1 MHIAR
6 GIFMEI
12 THLRYFKK
20 TAELEHITKAA
31 QELHVAQ
38 PSLSR
43 TISMLEDE
51 LKVKLFNRKGK
62 SIELNEYGII
72 VLNHTN
78 RILKELEA
86 IHREIDDA
94 RENSVMNVTFSMN
107 AASTLIPRLVR
118 GFKEEHSDIRLHILQ
133 EDLVEDSGQSCDLTL
148 FAGSQP
154 VSGPYCTTLI
164 EEEIRLALPVT
175 NPLAHFDS
183 LTLDQVSKEEF
194 ICLQKGKNLRSITD
208 AYCKMAGF
216 DPNVILESDSP
227 ETVRELIRAG
237 IGISFIPIL
246 TWQDMEDEHIALVPI
261 STPHCRR
268 YINLSWRESSYLS
281 PAAILFRDY
290 LIKHFAE
297 LVK

>member
-1 MHIAR
+1 
-6 GIFMEI
+6 MEI

-164 EEEIRLALPVT
+164 EEEIRL
-175 NPLAHFDS
+175 
-183 LTLDQVSKEEF
+183 
-194 ICLQKGKNLRSITD
+194 IRSPRRSSSV
-208 AYCKMAGF
+208 CKRAK
-216 DPNVILESDSP
+216 ISAASP
-227 ETVRELIRAG
+227 MPTVKWPA
-237 IGISFIPIL
+237 SIP
-246 TWQDMEDEHIALVPI
+246 M
-261 STPHCRR
+261 
-268 YINLSWRESSYLS
+268 LSWKATARKPSVS
-281 PAAILFRDY
+281 
-290 LIKHFAE
+290 
-297 LVK
+297 

>member
-1 MHIAR
+1 
-6 GIFMEI
+6 MEI

-51 LKVKLFNRKGK
+51 LGVRLFNRRGK
-62 SIELNEYGII
+62 SIELNEFGII

-86 IHREIDDA
+86 IRREIDDA
-94 RENSVMNVTFSMN
+94 RDNSTMNVTLSMN

-118 GFKEEHSDIRLHILQ
+118 GFKEEHSDIRLHIIQ
-133 EDLVEDSGQSCDLTL
+133 EDLLGDREESCDLTL
-148 FAGSQP
+148 FSGSQP
-154 VSGPYCTTLI
+154 VSGPTCTTLI
-164 EEEIRLALPVT
+164 EEEIRLALPIT
-175 NPLAHFDS
+175 NPLAARDS
-183 LTLDQVSKEEF
+183 LSLEEVAQEEF
-194 ICLQKGKNLRSITD
+194 ICLQKGKDLRSITD

-216 DPNVILESDSP
+216 DPNVVLESDSP
-227 ETVRELIRAG
+227 EMVRELIRAG
-237 IGISFIPIL
+237 IGISFIPTV
-246 TWQDMEDEHIALVPI
+246 TWTDMEDKHIALVPI
-261 STPHCRR
+261 SSPCCRR

-281 PAAILFRDY
+281 PAVVLFRDY
-290 LIKHFAE
+290 LIKHFTE
-297 LVK
+297 LV

>member
-1 MHIAR
+1 
-6 GIFMEI
+6 MEI

-133 EDLVEDSGQSCDLTL
+133 DK
-148 FAGSQP
+148 AA
-154 VSGPYCTTLI
+154 I
-164 EEEIRLALPVT
+164 
-175 NPLAHFDS
+175 
-183 LTLDQVSKEEF
+183 
-194 ICLQKGKNLRSITD
+194 
-208 AYCKMAGF
+208 
-216 DPNVILESDSP
+216 SP
-227 ETVRELIRAG
+227 FL
-237 IGISFIPIL
+237 
-246 TWQDMEDEHIALVPI
+246 
-261 STPHCRR
+261 
-268 YINLSWRESSYLS
+268 
-281 PAAILFRDY
+281 PAASLFPARSVPLSSRRRFVSPCPLPIRWHTSIPLPSIRSPRKSSSVCKRARICAASPMPTAKWRASIPMSY
-290 LIKHFAE
+290 WKAIARKRC
-297 LVK
+297 VS

>member
-1 MHIAR
+1 
-6 GIFMEI
+6 MEI

-133 EDLVEDSGQSCDLTL
+133 EGPSVNISSATNMANIPHPLRGQPTGFRPLLHYPYRRGDPPGAAGHQSAGPLRFPHPRSGLQGGVHLS
-148 FAGSQP
+148 AKGQKSPQHH
-154 VSGPYCTTLI
+154 
-164 EEEIRLALPVT
+164 R
-175 NPLAHFDS
+175 
-183 LTLDQVSKEEF
+183 
-194 ICLQKGKNLRSITD
+194 CLL
-208 AYCKMAGF
+208 
-216 DPNVILESDSP
+216 
-227 ETVRELIRAG
+227 
-237 IGISFIPIL
+237 
-246 TWQDMEDEHIALVPI
+246 
-261 STPHCRR
+261 
-268 YINLSWRESSYLS
+268 
-281 PAAILFRDY
+281 
-290 LIKHFAE
+290 
-297 LVK
+297 

>member
-1 MHIAR
+1 
-6 GIFMEI
+6 MEI

-133 EDLVEDSGQSCDLTL
+133 EDLVEDSGQS
-148 FAGSQP
+148 
-154 VSGPYCTTLI
+154 
-164 EEEIRLALPVT
+164 
-175 NPLAHFDS
+175 
-183 LTLDQVSKEEF
+183 
-194 ICLQKGKNLRSITD
+194 
-208 AYCKMAGF
+208 
-216 DPNVILESDSP
+216 
-227 ETVRELIRAG
+227 RELIRAG

-261 STPHCRR
+261 SPPHCRR

>member
-1 MHIAR
+1 
-6 GIFMEI
+6 MEI

-94 RENSVMNVTFSMN
+94 RGWCAALRKNTAISV
-107 AASTLIPRLVR
+107 
-118 GFKEEHSDIRLHILQ
+118 
-133 EDLVEDSGQSCDLTL
+133 
-148 FAGSQP
+148 
-154 VSGPYCTTLI
+154 CT
-164 EEEIRLALPVT
+164 
-175 NPLAHFDS
+175 S
-183 LTLDQVSKEEF
+183 
-194 ICLQKGKNLRSITD
+194 
-208 AYCKMAGF
+208 
-216 DPNVILESDSP
+216 
-227 ETVRELIRAG
+227 
-237 IGISFIPIL
+237 
-246 TWQDMEDEHIALVPI
+246 
-261 STPHCRR
+261 CRR
-268 YINLSWRESSYLS
+268 TW
-281 PAAILFRDY
+281 
-290 LIKHFAE
+290 
-297 LVK
+297 

>member
-1 MHIAR
+1 
-6 GIFMEI
+6 MEI

-72 VLNHTN
+72 VLNHAN

-216 DPNVILESDSP
+216 DPNVVLESDSP

>member
-107 AASTLIPRLVR
+107 GR
-118 GFKEEHSDIRLHILQ
+118 FH
-133 EDLVEDSGQSCDLTL
+133 
-148 FAGSQP
+148 
-154 VSGPYCTTLI
+154 
-164 EEEIRLALPVT
+164 
-175 NPLAHFDS
+175 
-183 LTLDQVSKEEF
+183 
-194 ICLQKGKNLRSITD
+194 
-208 AYCKMAGF
+208 
-216 DPNVILESDSP
+216 
-227 ETVRELIRAG
+227 
-237 IGISFIPIL
+237 
-246 TWQDMEDEHIALVPI
+246 
-261 STPHCRR
+261 PH
-268 YINLSWRESSYLS
+268 
-281 PAAILFRDY
+281 PAAGARL
-290 LIKHFAE
+290 
-297 LVK
+297 

>member
-1 MHIAR
+1 
-6 GIFMEI
+6 MEI

-43 TISMLEDE
+43 TISMLEEE
-51 LKVKLFNRKGK
+51 LGVRLFNRKGK

-86 IHREIDDA
+86 IQREIDDA
-94 RENSVMNVTFSMN
+94 RDNSIMNVTFSMN
-107 AASTLIPRLVR
+107 AASTLIPKLVR

-133 EDLVEDSGQSCDLTL
+133 EDILGERGQSCDLTL
-148 FAGSQP
+148 YSASQP
-154 VSGPYCTTLI
+154 VSGPFSTTLI
-164 EEEIRLALPVT
+164 EEEIRLALPIN
-175 NPLAHFDS
+175 NPLAHFDTLS
-183 LTLDQVSKEEF
+183 LEQVSREEF
-194 ICLQKGKNLRSITD
+194 ICLQKGKNLRGITD

-216 DPNVILESDSP
+216 DPNVVLESDSP
-227 ETVRELIRAG
+227 ETVRELVRAG

-246 TWQDMEDEHIALVPI
+246 TWQDMEDAHIALIPI
-261 STPHCRR
+261 SSPKCRR

-297 LVK
+297 LI

>member
-1 MHIAR
+1 
-6 GIFMEI
+6 MEI

-148 FAGSQP
+148 FAGSQFP
-154 VSGPYCTTLI
+154 API
-164 EEEIRLALPVT
+164 ALPLSKRRFAWRCRSPIRWPTSIPSPSIRSPRRSSSVCKRAKISAASPMPT
-175 NPLAHFDS
+175 VKWPAS
-183 LTLDQVSKEEF
+183 IPMSSWKATARKPSVS
-194 ICLQKGKNLRSITD
+194 
-208 AYCKMAGF
+208 
-216 DPNVILESDSP
+216 
-227 ETVRELIRAG
+227 
-237 IGISFIPIL
+237 
-246 TWQDMEDEHIALVPI
+246 
-261 STPHCRR
+261 
-268 YINLSWRESSYLS
+268 
-281 PAAILFRDY
+281 
-290 LIKHFAE
+290 
-297 LVK
+297 

>member
-1 MHIAR
+1 M
-6 GIFMEI
+6 
-12 THLRYFKK
+12 Y
-20 TAELEHITKAA
+20 
-31 QELHVAQ
+31 
-38 PSLSR
+38 
-43 TISMLEDE
+43 
-51 LKVKLFNRKGK
+51 
-62 SIELNEYGII
+62 
-72 VLNHTN
+72 
-78 RILKELEA
+78 
-86 IHREIDDA
+86 
-94 RENSVMNVTFSMN
+94 

-133 EDLVEDSGQSCDLTL
+133 EDLVGESGQSCDLTL

-154 VSGPYCTTLI
+154 VSGPFCTTLI

-183 LTLDQVSKEEF
+183 LTLDQVAKEEF

-216 DPNVILESDSP
+216 DPNVVLESDSP

-246 TWQDMEDEHIALVPI
+246 TWQDMEDQHIALVPI
-261 STPHCRR
+261 SMPHCRR

>member
-1 MHIAR
+1 
-6 GIFMEI
+6 MEI

-164 EEEIRLALPVT
+164 
-175 NPLAHFDS
+175 
-183 LTLDQVSKEEF
+183 
-194 ICLQKGKNLRSITD
+194 
-208 AYCKMAGF
+208 
-216 DPNVILESDSP
+216 
-227 ETVRELIRAG
+227 
-237 IGISFIPIL
+237 
-246 TWQDMEDEHIALVPI
+246 
-261 STPHCRR
+261 
-268 YINLSWRESSYLS
+268 
-281 PAAILFRDY
+281 
-290 LIKHFAE
+290 
-297 LVK
+297 

>member
-1 MHIAR
+1 
-6 GIFMEI
+6 MEI

-133 EDLVEDSGQSCDLTL
+133 DDLVGDSGQSCDLTL

-164 EEEIRLALPVT
+164 EEEIRLALPIT
-175 NPLAHFDS
+175 NPLAHFDA

-216 DPNVILESDSP
+216 DPNVVLESDSP

-237 IGISFIPIL
+237 IGISFIPIQ
-246 TWQDMEDEHIALVPI
+246 TCQYMEDYHIALIPI

-281 PAAILFRDY
+281 PAAVLFRDY

>member
-1 MHIAR
+1 M
-6 GIFMEI
+6 
-12 THLRYFKK
+12 
-20 TAELEHITKAA
+20 
-31 QELHVAQ
+31 AQ

-154 VSGPYCTTLI
+154 VSALVLYHSSRRRFAWPCRLP
-164 EEEIRLALPVT
+164 IRWHISIPLP
-175 NPLAHFDS
+175 
-183 LTLDQVSKEEF
+183 LDQVSKEEF
-194 ICLQKGKNLRSITD
+194 ICLQRAKICAASPMPTANGGLRSQ
-208 AYCKMAGF
+208 CRS
-216 DPNVILESDSP
+216 ESDSP
-227 ETVRELIRAG
+227 GAAMGLIRAG

-290 LIKHFAE
+290 LIKHFAGRA
-297 LVK
+297 K

>member
-1 MHIAR
+1 M
-6 GIFMEI
+6 
-12 THLRYFKK
+12 
-20 TAELEHITKAA
+20 
-31 QELHVAQ
+31 
-38 PSLSR
+38 SSR
-43 TISMLEDE
+43 SSF
-51 LKVKLFNRKGK
+51 FNRKGK

-175 NPLAHFDS
+175 NPLAQ
-183 LTLDQVSKEEF
+183 L
-194 ICLQKGKNLRSITD
+194 
-208 AYCKMAGF
+208 
-216 DPNVILESDSP
+216 
-227 ETVRELIRAG
+227 
-237 IGISFIPIL
+237 
-246 TWQDMEDEHIALVPI
+246 
-261 STPHCRR
+261 
-268 YINLSWRESSYLS
+268 
-281 PAAILFRDY
+281 
-290 LIKHFAE
+290 
-297 LVK
+297 

>member
-1 MHIAR
+1 
-6 GIFMEI
+6 MEI

-43 TISMLEDE
+43 TIGMLEEE
-51 LKVKLFNRKGK
+51 LGVRLFNRKGK

-86 IHREIDDA
+86 IQREIDDA
-94 RENSVMNVTFSMN
+94 RDNSIMNVTFSMN

-133 EDLVEDSGQSCDLTL
+133 EDLLGERGQSCDLTL
-148 FAGSQP
+148 YSSSQP
-154 VSGPYCTTLI
+154 VSGPFSTTLI
-164 EEEIRLALPVT
+164 EEEIKLALPIN

-183 LTLDQVSKEEF
+183 LTLDQVAKEEF
-194 ICLQKGKNLRSITD
+194 ICLQKGKNLRGITD

-216 DPNVILESDSP
+216 DPNVVLESDSP
-227 ETVRELIRAG
+227 ETVRELVRVG
-237 IGISFIPIL
+237 IGISFIPML
-246 TWQDMEDEHIALVPI
+246 TWQDMEDTHIALIPI
-261 STPHCRR
+261 STPRCRR

-290 LIKHFAE
+290 LIKHFTE
-297 LVK
+297 LLG

>member
-1 MHIAR
+1 
-6 GIFMEI
+6 MEI

-118 GFKEEHSDIRLHILQ
+118 GFKEEHSDIRLHILI
-133 EDLVEDSGQSCDLTL
+133 EAGEGDFHRSL
-148 FAGSQP
+148 FAGIGQALLLPIAVGGQELPGALTHFGSSQM
-154 VSGPYCTTLI
+154 VQVDVEMQDRAFLDDD
-164 EEEIRLALPVT
+164 LPLGGRV
-175 NPLAHFDS
+175 A
-183 LTLDQVSKEEF
+183 DQ
-194 ICLQKGKNLRSITD
+194 
-208 AYCKMAGF
+208 AGIF
-216 DPNVILESDSP
+216 GERDL
-227 ETVRELIRAG
+227 ETVSLNSHHTGGFLYLQHTVYRRCFR
-237 IGISFIPIL
+237 IGKANVV
-246 TWQDMEDEHIALVPI
+246 IA
-261 STPHCRR
+261 
-268 YINLSWRESSYLS
+268 
-281 PAAILFRDY
+281 AQ
-290 LIKHFAE
+290 
-297 LVK
+297 

>member
-1 MHIAR
+1 
-6 GIFMEI
+6 MEI

-148 FAGSQP
+148 FAGRQREKTRTHTIFNLTSP
-154 VSGPYCTTLI
+154 VIVCS
-164 EEEIRLALPVT
+164 A
-175 NPLAHFDS
+175 
-183 LTLDQVSKEEF
+183 
-194 ICLQKGKNLRSITD
+194 
-208 AYCKMAGF
+208 
-216 DPNVILESDSP
+216 
-227 ETVRELIRAG
+227 
-237 IGISFIPIL
+237 
-246 TWQDMEDEHIALVPI
+246 
-261 STPHCRR
+261 
-268 YINLSWRESSYLS
+268 
-281 PAAILFRDY
+281 
-290 LIKHFAE
+290 LIKTMHIFPVAE
-297 LVK
+297 ITGAVQICPVAAQMLWGIFIAPIFFQH

>member
-1 MHIAR
+1 
-6 GIFMEI
+6 MEI
-12 THLRYFKK
+12 THLRYFKR

-43 TISMLEDE
+43 TIGMLEEE
-51 LKVKLFNRKGK
+51 LGVRLFNRKGK

-118 GFKEEHSDIRLHILQ
+118 GFKEEHSDVRLHILQ
-133 EDLVEDSGQSCDLTL
+133 EDMIGNRQESCDLIL
-148 FAGSQP
+148 SAASQP
-154 VSGPYCTTLI
+154 ISGPYCTTLI

-175 NPLAHFDS
+175 NPLAACES
-183 LTLDQVSKEEF
+183 LTLDQVANEEF
-194 ICLQKGKNLRSITD
+194 ICLQRGKNLRSITD

-216 DPNVILESDSP
+216 DPNVVLESDSP

-237 IGISFIPIL
+237 IGISFIPSL
-246 TWQDMEDEHIALVPI
+246 TWQDMEDEHIALVKI
-261 STPHCRR
+261 SSPQCRR
-268 YINLSWRESSYLS
+268 YINLAWREGSYLS

>member
-1 MHIAR
+1 
-6 GIFMEI
+6 MEI

-154 VSGPYCTTLI
+154 VSGPY
-164 EEEIRLALPVT
+164 RR
-175 NPLAHFDS
+175 
-183 LTLDQVSKEEF
+183 
-194 ICLQKGKNLRSITD
+194 G
-208 AYCKMAGF
+208 
-216 DPNVILESDSP
+216 DSP
-227 ETVRELIRAG
+227 GAAG
-237 IGISFIPIL
+237 HQSAGPLRF
-246 TWQDMEDEHIALVPI
+246 
-261 STPHCRR
+261 PHPRSGLQGGVH
-268 YINLSWRESSYLS
+268 LSAKGQKS
-281 PAAILFRDY
+281 PQHHRCL
-290 LIKHFAE
+290 L
-297 LVK
+297 

>member
-94 RENSVMNVTFSMN
+94 RENHECRF
-107 AASTLIPRLVR
+107 
-118 GFKEEHSDIRLHILQ
+118 H
-133 EDLVEDSGQSCDLTL
+133 
-148 FAGSQP
+148 
-154 VSGPYCTTLI
+154 
-164 EEEIRLALPVT
+164 
-175 NPLAHFDS
+175 
-183 LTLDQVSKEEF
+183 
-194 ICLQKGKNLRSITD
+194 
-208 AYCKMAGF
+208 
-216 DPNVILESDSP
+216 
-227 ETVRELIRAG
+227 
-237 IGISFIPIL
+237 
-246 TWQDMEDEHIALVPI
+246 
-261 STPHCRR
+261 PH
-268 YINLSWRESSYLS
+268 
-281 PAAILFRDY
+281 PAAGARL
-290 LIKHFAE
+290 
-297 LVK
+297 

>member
-1 MHIAR
+1 
-6 GIFMEI
+6 MEI
-12 THLRYFKK
+12 THLRYFKR

-43 TISMLEDE
+43 TIGMLEEE
-51 LKVKLFNRKGK
+51 LGVKLFNRRGK

-72 VLNHTN
+72 MLNHTN

-86 IHREIDDA
+86 IKREIDDA
-94 RENSVMNVTFSMN
+94 RDNSTMNVTFSMD

-133 EDLVEDSGQSCDLTL
+133 ENLVGDREQGCDLTL
-148 FAGSQP
+148 FADSQP
-154 VSGPYCTTLI
+154 VSGPFCTTLI
-164 EEEIRLALPVT
+164 EEEIRLALPIT
-175 NPLAHFDS
+175 NPLTHFDT
-183 LTLDQVSKEEF
+183 LTLDQVSHEEF

-216 DPNVILESDSP
+216 DPNVVLESDSP
-227 ETVRELIRAG
+227 ETVRELVRAG
-237 IGISFIPIL
+237 IGISFIPMQ
-246 TWQDMEDEHIALVPI
+246 TWQDMEDPHIALVPI
-261 STPHCRR
+261 ASPQCRR
-268 YINLSWRESSYLS
+268 YINLSWREGSYLS

-290 LIKHFAE
+290 LIKHFGE
-297 LVK
+297 LANKKSAKLR

>member
-1 MHIAR
+1 MRIAR

-216 DPNVILESDSP
+216 DPNVVLESDSP

-237 IGISFIPIL
+237 IGSSFIPSR
-246 TWQDMEDEHIALVPI
+246 A
-261 STPHCRR
+261 CR
-268 YINLSWRESSYLS
+268 
-281 PAAILFRDY
+281 
-290 LIKHFAE
+290 
-297 LVK
+297 